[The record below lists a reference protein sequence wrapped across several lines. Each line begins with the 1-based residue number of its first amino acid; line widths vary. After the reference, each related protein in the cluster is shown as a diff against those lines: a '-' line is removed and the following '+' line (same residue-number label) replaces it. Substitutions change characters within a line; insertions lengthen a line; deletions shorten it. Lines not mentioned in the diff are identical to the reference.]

1 MNIDLYK
8 DKARA
13 YQMQYTASGYWLLVA
28 VLAGL
33 MLLQTGCAS
42 RTPAAAPT
50 TQTVTSS
57 DPSRRRQDP
66 KEIAK
71 VRTAIAAEF
80 IRNHQLDNAKRQLEY
95 ALKADPRSAAAYDMM
110 GVLLQQEGSPIN
122 LQKAESYFL
131 KALALDP
138 DYMQAHNN
146 YGVYLAQIG
155 RNAEAIRQF
164 EIAGAALGYD
174 GRASALENLG
184 RTALK
189 VNNVPLATTALLK
202 ALNTDRTSVIARTEL
217 VDIFLQQNR
226 IAEARELHN
235 DLLRL
240 MADNLDPRT
249 LRQGIQ
255 LAHLAGNRNQ
265 EQQYTRQL
273 FDRYPLSDEA
283 RKVKGWLA
291 NPTAAWR

>member
-1 MNIDLYK
+1 MNFYTH
-8 DKARA
+8 KARG
-13 YQMQYTASGYWLLVA
+13 YDSSQMIAQGLLAA
-28 VLAGL
+28 VLTGL
-33 MLLQTGCAS
+33 TLMATGCAS
-42 RTPAAAPT
+42 STPATTPT
-50 TQTVTSS
+50 AQTVTSS
-57 DPSRRRQDP
+57 DPTQRRQDP

-80 IRNHQLDNAKRQLEY
+80 IRSHQLDSAKRQLED
-95 ALKADPRSAAAYDMM
+95 ALKADPRSAAANDMM

-122 LQKAESYFL
+122 LKKAESYFL
-131 KALALDP
+131 KALTLDP

-155 RNAEAIRQF
+155 RNAEAIKQF
-164 EIAGAALGYD
+164 EIAGAALGYE
-174 GRASALENLG
+174 GRAGALENLG

-202 ALNTDRTSVIARTEL
+202 ALDADRTSVIARTEL

-226 IAEARELHN
+226 PAEARELHN

-249 LRQGIQ
+249 LRQGVQ
-255 LAHLAGNRNQ
+255 LAHLAGNNTQ
-265 EQQYTRQL
+265 AQQYTRQL

-283 RKVKGWLA
+283 RQVKGWLT